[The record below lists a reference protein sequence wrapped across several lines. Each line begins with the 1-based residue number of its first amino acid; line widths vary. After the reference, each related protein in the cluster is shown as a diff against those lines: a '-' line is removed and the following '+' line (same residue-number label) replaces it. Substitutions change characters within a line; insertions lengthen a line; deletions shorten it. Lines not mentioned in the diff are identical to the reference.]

1 MIRFLAVIKVRIDMC
16 VNNLYMFSAISI
28 ITCTFSFLTNIH
40 ILTDV
45 LNTVE
50 TSFYGHCNELSSFP
64 DCSAREEEKI
74 YEDLCYVTFSSTL
87 PQVSK
92 ERINLVISFC
102 VFFIALLIC
111 SDTVSP

>member
-1 MIRFLAVIKVRIDMC
+1 MQPFHSQSLLDSELRCDNKEI
-16 VNNLYMFSAISI
+16 
-28 ITCTFSFLTNIH
+28 
-40 ILTDV
+40 V
-45 LNTVE
+45 LINDSLPCRNQE

-92 ERINLVISFC
+92 ERINHVISFC
-102 VFFIALLIC
+102 VFFISLLIC